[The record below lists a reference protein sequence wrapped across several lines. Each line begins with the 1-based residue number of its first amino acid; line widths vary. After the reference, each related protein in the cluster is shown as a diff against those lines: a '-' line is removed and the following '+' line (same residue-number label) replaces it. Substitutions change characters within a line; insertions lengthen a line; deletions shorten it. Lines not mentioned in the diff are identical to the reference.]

1 MKEGRKWDLLCV
13 IHNLSRLTSLSDLEA
28 IARWVFGGTLSI
40 RRPSDPET
48 GKPGSMV
55 YVYRK
60 RRRRGS
66 SSSAQTWELVTL
78 SEILTSEFKVATSSM
93 KGGILVTRTKGEI
106 DGYLQAQ

>member
-1 MKEGRKWDLLCV
+1 MQEGRKWDLLCV

-66 SSSAQTWELVTL
+66 SGSAQTWELATL
-78 SEILTSEFKVATSSM
+78 SEILSSEFKVASSM
-93 KGGILVTRTKGEI
+93 KEGISVTRTKGEI
-106 DGYLQAQ
+106 DGYLQAE

>member
-1 MKEGRKWDLLCV
+1 MQEGRKWDLLCV

-28 IARWVFGGTLSI
+28 VTRWIFGGTLSI

-60 RRRRGS
+60 RRRRGGGS
-66 SSSAQTWELVTL
+66 GSVQAWELVTL
-78 SEILTSEFKVATSSM
+78 TEILSSEFKVASSS
-93 KGGILVTRTKGEI
+93 KEISVTRTKGEI